1 MTVITSKEQ
10 EPYLLGWDKYRNT
23 AEIEVTHDYVIWRFK
38 SAEDAEK
45 AAEMFMNLGC
55 EYVRRIL
62 K

>member
-23 AEIEVTHDYVIWRFK
+23 AEIEVTQDYVIWRFK
-38 SAEDAEK
+38 SPEEAEK

-55 EYVRRIL
+55 EYVRRIV
-62 K
+62 